1 MDKNGV
7 ITISNPQNGI
17 ANSAILGNEAIIG
30 CEIFDEPGILKIQTA
45 VEEDS
50 SASNSG
56 GSGGLT
62 PMTGVPIA
70 DVTNYNSLNVIQ
82 RTILTYT
89 GQLYSISNADST
101 MASNLSQ
108 GWDVCVWNTEFT
120 VVSYAQSGTGYIGII
135 YHDPTSNSATWFPA
149 KIGSLD
155 GTHYIKLILGKD
167 GYMYFTNGNNLGRIT
182 AISYSLGTVTVTSS
196 STMSGGFIL
205 PKNTYGVTMSTL
217 GDKLLIGTQ
226 KGYSYSAR
234 DQFGYAGLVVWDY
247 VSANA
252 DNIIEINENGFNSI
266 ISNKNQA
273 YFSAGNDGNIY
284 VTDGTNYQKIKRLPF
299 NRSGFYVASSW
310 VYPNAMCINQRGN
323 LLVGLSA
330 NYDANSPTTTGVW
343 EIGLMKDYPTHLP
356 FFSRDG
362 NLGNVSDVKFGMVRV
377 LDENTLAIGVQ
388 SGTTY
393 ELSKISAT
401 VLNTGYTARWRTQ
414 AYVVA
419 DARNKK
425 TFEQLEFLLS
435 KPLIANQGIKISY
448 RTNLTDDF
456 TEIDTWTYS
465 DIGNVLSHFASAS
478 ITDAEIVQFEI
489 ALNYTSAIFGNNVN
503 LLRTM
508 IY

>member
-1 MDKNGV
+1 MDKNGI
-7 ITISNPQNGI
+7 ITIANPQNGI

-45 VEEDS
+45 SEAD
-50 SASNSG
+50 ASNVNNPSTVT
-56 GSGGLT
+56 L
-62 PMTGVPIA
+62 TGVPIA
-70 DVTNYNSLNVIQ
+70 DVSNYNSLNVTQ
-82 RTILTYT
+82 RTVLTEG
-89 GQLYSISNADST
+89 GQLMTVGNAQSAAAT
-101 MASNLSQ
+101 NLAQ
-108 GWDVCVWNTEFT
+108 GWDVCIWDSTFT
-120 VVSYAQSGTGYIGII
+120 VVSYAQSGTGYIGVI
-135 YHDPTSNSATWFPA
+135 YHDPTANSASWYPA

-155 GTHYIKLILGKD
+155 GTHYIKLTMGKD

-182 AISYSLGTVTVTSS
+182 NISHSVGSVTVTSS
-196 STMSGGFIL
+196 STMSGGFVL
-205 PKNTYGVTMSTL
+205 PKNTYGVTLSTV

-226 KGYSYSAR
+226 KGYSYYAR

-247 VSANA
+247 SSANA
-252 DNIIEINENGFNSI
+252 DNIIELNEPGFNSMV
-266 ISNKNQA
+266 SNKNQA

-330 NYDANSPTTTGVW
+330 NYDANSPTTTGIW

-362 NLGNVSDVKFGMVRV
+362 NLGNVSNVRFGSVRV
-377 LDENTLAIGVQ
+377 LDDNSLAFGVQ
-388 SGTTY
+388 SGTSY
-393 ELSKISAT
+393 ELSRTSVTA
-401 VLNTGYTARWRTQ
+401 LNTGYTARWRTQ
-414 AYVVA
+414 AYLVA
-419 DARNKK
+419 NARDKK
-425 TFEQLEFLLS
+425 TFEQLEFLFS

-465 DIGNVLSHFASAS
+465 DIGGVLSHFASAS
-478 ITDAEIVQFEI
+478 ITNAEMVQFEI
-489 ALNYTSAIFGNNVN
+489 SLNYTSAIFGNNIN
-503 LLRTM
+503 LLRTL

>member
-1 MDKNGV
+1 MDKNGI
-7 ITISNPQNGI
+7 ITITNPQNGI

-30 CEIFDEPGILKIQTA
+30 CEIFDEPGILKIQAAT
-45 VEEDS
+45 EEDS
-50 SASNSG
+50 SNVNTG
-56 GSGGLT
+56 GSGGST
-62 PMTGVPIA
+62 PMTGVIVG
-70 DVTNYNSLNVIQ
+70 DVTNYNSVNATQ
-82 RTILTYT
+82 RTILTEA
-89 GQLYSISNADST
+89 GQLYSVSNASAT

-108 GWDVCVWNTEFT
+108 GWDTLVWNTEFT
-120 VVSYAQSGTGYIGII
+120 VVSYSQSSVGYIGVI
-135 YHDPTSNSATWFPA
+135 YHDPSTNSASWYPA

-155 GTHYIKLILGKD
+155 GTHYIKLIMGKD

-182 AISYSLGTVTVTSS
+182 SITYSAGTVTVTSS
-196 STMSGGFIL
+196 SSMSGGFVL
-205 PKNTYGVTMSTL
+205 PKNTYGVTMATL

-252 DNIIEINENGFNSI
+252 DNIIEINENGFNAI

-284 VTDGTNYQKIKRLPF
+284 VTDGTNYQKIKRLPY

-330 NYDANSPTTTGVW
+330 NYDANSPTTTGIW
-343 EIGLMKDYPTHLP
+343 EIGLIKDFPTHLP

-362 NLGNVSDVKFGMVRV
+362 NLGNISNVRFGSVRV
-377 LDENTLAIGVQ
+377 LDDNNLAFGVQ
-388 SGTTY
+388 SGSTY
-393 ELSKISAT
+393 ELSRTSAT
-401 VLNTGYTARWRTQ
+401 TLNSGYTARWRTQ
-414 AYVVA
+414 AYLVA
-419 DARNKK
+419 NARDKK

-435 KPLIANQGIKISY
+435 KPLITNQGIKISY

-456 TEIDTWTYS
+456 TDINTWTYA
-465 DIGNVLSHFASAS
+465 DLGGVLSHFDSAS
-478 ITDAEIVQFEI
+478 ITGAEIVQFEI
-489 ALNYTSAIFGNNVN
+489 ALDYTSSVFGKNVN
-503 LLRTM
+503 LLRTL